1 MRKSDKKIDN
11 ELRLVL
17 TDVCEQALKDITGF
31 QWLTHLVNYDDYP
44 NSLKVVCVFDSNE
57 NLNYYLLSDDNQGLV
72 SLIQSEFK
80 TMDIKLKRIADH
92 ITYDTEENC
101 LQQHKGNWAIR
112 LG

>member
-1 MRKSDKKIDN
+1 MRKTDKKTDN

-17 TDVCEQALKDITGF
+17 TDVCEQALKDIDGF

-44 NSLKVVCVFDSNE
+44 NSLKIVCVFDTKE
-57 NLNYYLLSDDNQGLV
+57 NLNNYLQSDDNQALV

-80 TMDIKLKRIADH
+80 TMNIKLKRMVDH
-92 ITYDTEENC
+92 ISYDTEENC
-101 LQQHKGNWAIR
+101 LQQHNGNWALR

>member
-1 MRKSDKKIDN
+1 MRKTDRKIDN

-17 TDVCEQALKDITGF
+17 TDVCEQALKDIAGF
-31 QWLTHLVNYDDYP
+31 QWLTHTVNYDDFP

-57 NLNYYLLSDDNQGLV
+57 NLKDYLQSDDNQTLV

-80 TMDIKLKRIADH
+80 TMDIKLKRIVENLS
-92 ITYDTEENC
+92 YDTEENC
-101 LQQHKGNWAIR
+101 REQHNGNWALR